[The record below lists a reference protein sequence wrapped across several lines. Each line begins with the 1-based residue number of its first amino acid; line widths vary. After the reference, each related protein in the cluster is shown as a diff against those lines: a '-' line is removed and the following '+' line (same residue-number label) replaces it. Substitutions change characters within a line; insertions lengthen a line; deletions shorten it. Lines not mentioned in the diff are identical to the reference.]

1 MKGPGVYR
9 NFLIYFKKKRK
20 EAHLIN
26 LLNQGSCNLHI
37 AHVALQ
43 AGTENTGSQFES
55 HQEKIL
61 PAPDIC

>member
-1 MKGPGVYR
+1 ME
-9 NFLIYFKKKRK
+9 FFDLLQKKRK